1 MFQHS
6 KAAGRKR
13 HHQMIIF
20 GPTCLASTRS
30 VMKKIK
36 REMEPIVFRSLKSPG
51 LEGPRQWQGRFGIRE
66 IKCQEKTQEKIEN
79 DKTEYEELV
88 EKTFH

>member
-1 MFQHS
+1 
-6 KAAGRKR
+6 
-13 HHQMIIF
+13 
-20 GPTCLASTRS
+20 
-30 VMKKIK
+30 
-36 REMEPIVFRSLKSPG
+36 MEPIVFRSLKSPG
-51 LEGPRQWQGRFGIRE
+51 LEGPRQWQGQFGIRE